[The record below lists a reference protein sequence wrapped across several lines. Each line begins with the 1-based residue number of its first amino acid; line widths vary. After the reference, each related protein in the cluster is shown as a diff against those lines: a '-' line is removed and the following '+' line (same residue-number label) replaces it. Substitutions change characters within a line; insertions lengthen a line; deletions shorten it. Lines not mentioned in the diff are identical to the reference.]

1 MSEKSICKKPK
12 INLTPILLDC
22 LEQIVNTYLAANK
35 DNDIED
41 LQLFLDE
48 FNGGAINFFHT
59 KACIAHLG
67 RHKVVTRAIT
77 GVSEKT
83 IYRKCDKM

>member
-1 MSEKSICKKPK
+1 MSEKSTRKKTK
-12 INLTPILLDC
+12 INLTPVILDC

-41 LQLFLDE
+41 FLFLLDE
-48 FNGGAINFFHT
+48 FNDGAINFFHT

-67 RHKVVTRAIT
+67 RHKAATRAIT

-83 IYRKCDKM
+83 IYRKCDKK

>member
-1 MSEKSICKKPK
+1 MSEKYMCKNPK
-12 INLTPILLDC
+12 INLTPIMLDC
-22 LEQIVNTYLAANK
+22 LERIVNVYLAASEN
-35 DNDIED
+35 NDIED

-48 FNGGAINFFHT
+48 FDDEALNFFHT

-83 IYRKCDKM
+83 IYRKCDKK